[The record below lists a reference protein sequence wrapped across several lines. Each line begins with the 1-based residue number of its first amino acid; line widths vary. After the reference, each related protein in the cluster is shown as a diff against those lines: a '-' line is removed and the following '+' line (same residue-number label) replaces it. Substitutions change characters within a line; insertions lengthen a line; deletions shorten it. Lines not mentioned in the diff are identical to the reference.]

1 MVEIEE
7 DHKRLHFLDTLGY
20 DVSGLEI
27 KDQDILEDL
36 AFAEE
41 KTFKEMLKEE
51 MQLVVLR
58 ACLIANWKWGKV
70 LNS

>member
-1 MVEIEE
+1 MVEIEK
-7 DHKRLHFLDTLGY
+7 DHKRLHFLETLGY
-20 DVSGLEI
+20 DVSSLEI

-36 AFAEE
+36 AFAKE

-58 ACLIANWKWGKV
+58 ACLIDN
-70 LNS
+70 